1 MGGFTMAAFD
11 ETALKRL
18 EALVSKSRSGS
29 KLPATEAL
37 ELKELKLLKSAAEL
51 AKGRAELA
59 TARRKMDD
67 REKYRIGGIAI
78 AAGLSSWTDAELK
91 DGFAKLAASGPE
103 QRSSLD
109 RTAHADSG
117 NVPHLPNQANGESE
131 PARLF

>member
-78 AAGLSSWTDAELK
+78 LAGLSSWTDAELK
-91 DGFAKLAASGPE
+91 AGFDKLVGSGPE
-103 QRSSLD
+103 PISSSD
-109 RTAHADSG
+109 QATHSVGG
-117 NVPHLPNQANGESE
+117 NTGHLPSQANGDTE
-131 PARLF
+131 PAGLF